1 MEDSHAEALEV
12 RQISRPASIMTMP
25 GTQKDLEQVEKT
37 HICPNETK
45 PTPGSEKIEDPEKIV
60 PDFVQEE
67 PNCYITGWRLHCTTL
82 GIVLSLLLVNLEV
95 TIVGTSLVAITESLQ
110 GFSETSWVVSSYLVT
125 YMGEYLNQCTF
136 CKW

>member
-1 MEDSHAEALEV
+1 MEALEALEV
-12 RQISRPASIMTMP
+12 HQIPRSASTSIMP
-25 GTQKDLEQVEKT
+25 GTQDDLERVDKT
-37 HICPNETK
+37 HISPNERK
-45 PTPGSEKIEDPEKIV
+45 PTPGSKKIEDTENNV
-60 PDFVQEE
+60 QDFVEGE

-125 YMGEYLNQCTF
+125 YMGQYFNQFTL
-136 CKW
+136 CKS